1 MNKKICFITGTRAEY
16 GLLKRL
22 MKLVYDAPNIEIQ
35 IIATGMH
42 LSPEFGLTFKEI
54 EGDGFRI
61 DRKVEILLSSDSSVA
76 IGKSIGLALISITE
90 ALEQMNPDLVFLVGD
105 RYETLACAIAAMVTR
120 IPIAHIHGGERTE
133 GLIDEAIR
141 HSVTKM
147 SYLHFVANEEYRRRV
162 IQLGESPERVYV
174 CGGLGVDIIQNTKLF
189 SLQELEN
196 SLKFQFKDKNLMVT
210 FHPTTLEHDTS
221 EVQFKELLEVLK
233 EYVGKGHG
241 LIFTK
246 ANSDTNGRIINQLID
261 DFVREYP
268 DHAIAHTSLG
278 IQRYLSV
285 LKFVDGVIGNS
296 SSGLLEVPSFKIGTI
311 NLGDRQRGR
320 IMATS
325 VIQADCDST
334 SIRSALEKLYSNEFQ
349 ESLKNTMNPYG
360 EGGASE
366 KIFEYLKD
374 LDFDN
379 LDVKKPF
386 FDVSYQL

>member
-22 MKLVYDAPNIEIQ
+22 MKLVYDAPNFEIQ
-35 IIATGMH
+35 IIVTGMH
-42 LSPEFGLTFKEI
+42 LSPEFGLTYKEI
-54 EGDGFRI
+54 EGDGFQI

-147 SYLHFVANEEYRRRV
+147 SYLHFVANEEYRKRV
-162 IQLGESPERVYV
+162 IQLGESPERVKV

-210 FHPTTLEHDTS
+210 FHPTTLENDTS

-233 EYVGKGHG
+233 EYVGEGNG

-261 DFVREYP
+261 DFVRAYP
-268 DHAIAHTSLG
+268 DYAIAHTSLG

-285 LKFVDGVIGNS
+285 LNFVDGVIGNS
-296 SSGLLEVPSFKIGTI
+296 SSGLLEVPSFKKGTI

-325 VIQADCDST
+325 VIQSDCDYT

-349 ESLKNTMNPYG
+349 ESLKNTINPYG

-366 KIFEYLKD
+366 KIFEYLKE
-374 LDFDN
+374 LNFDN

-386 FDVSYQL
+386 FDVRYQL